1 MASQEKPII
10 LLLHGAWHIPLHYRS
25 LIDGLRK
32 RGYTVLAPALVTT
45 GYDDSINGKTHLD
58 ATSQAR
64 KLLAPY
70 LDQGRKAVIAAHSF
84 GGMVA
89 TQTAFGLSLKDRAAQ
104 GLEGG
109 IVGVVYIAALV
120 SPDSVRPPSGEKNPF
135 PEGWT
140 DETKRPMPEGLA
152 RELLYDDVDQA
163 RLDEALQM
171 LVYQSE
177 ASMDPEPTNTAT
189 DIQAVKKYVVC
200 TKDKIAPPKKQYEW
214 AAAADAE
221 VAELDCGHS
230 PFLLEK
236 ETGMLVDIIEGVAC
250 V

>member
-1 MASQEKPII
+1 MQQRVQLAVRVQ
-10 LLLHGAWHIPLHYRS
+10 
-25 LIDGLRK
+25 LRL
-32 RGYTVLAPALVTT
+32 RQPG
-45 GYDDSINGKTHLD
+45 
-58 ATSQAR
+58 AR
-64 KLLAPY
+64 KLDLGERLPEALGATEQLAI
-70 LDQGRKAVIAAHSF
+70 LIGVGRRAVRETHARRQRGFAEI
-84 GGMVA
+84 
-89 TQTAFGLSLKDRAAQ
+89 LAQ
-104 GLEGG
+104 EPHEA
-109 IVGVVYIAALV
+109 GV
-120 SPDSVRPPSGEKNPF
+120 
-135 PEGWT
+135 
-140 DETKRPMPEGLA
+140 
-152 RELLYDDVDQA
+152 RELRRQPHRVVLADQVWQAPRDELTLVDQA

-189 DIQAVKKYVVC
+189 DIQALKKYVVC

-250 V
+250 A